1 MPISFQ
7 HRFLPGARLDAS
19 IHLKVGPMS
28 EKNGPLAQTDSGKTL
43 VRPLLEWIGAVIRFV
58 MFFGFAEHED

>member
-1 MPISFQ
+1 
-7 HRFLPGARLDAS
+7 
-19 IHLKVGPMS
+19 MS